1 MLICSKLLRINFF
14 DTIKF
19 MIKNIATKNGTN
31 AKKEMSPRK
40 EDISKSLAS
49 QRSNQVRIIPQRL
62 RL

>member
-1 MLICSKLLRINFF
+1 
-14 DTIKF
+14 